1 MALLFFH
8 DVGADKVPDFIVA
21 PAVAQ
26 QKAQVMIVLAEE
38 AGAELAVGGE
48 SDARAMAAEG
58 LRDGGDEA
66 DLAGSSIGEAVFAG
80 GFAALVRDLH
90 KRPASVDALI
100 DFRGVAHQTA
110 RPQAES

>member
-21 PAVAQ
+21 RTIAQ

-48 SDARAMAAEG
+48 PDARAMAAEG

-66 DLAGSSIGEAVFAG
+66 DLAGSSIGEAGFAG

-100 DFRGVAHQTA
+100 DFRGRDRKSVV
-110 RPQAES
+110 